1 MTMILRAILVT
12 SVAVGLSACTGFDVF
27 KDSSSQPAPTL
38 APEPLPTAPP
48 VNDAPTKLSA
58 AQIKSLLTGKSPGA
72 GYRQRHYGWQ
82 MDRQGWPTL
91 RKLFASQLYSTGRS
105 HVVPKLYRRCWQLP
119 GWSSQVQISVITRQP
134 QSRHKLTTLK
144 PLVNSII
151 KSVLVWR

>member
-58 AQIKSLLTGKSPGA
+58 AQIKSLLTGKSWSWAGPKNSGVTLYASDGSSLVQVTGKGTTGGKWIAKDGQLCESFSPASFIPQGVPMSCQNFTGA
-72 GYRQRHYGWQ
+72 AGNYQVGQARF
-82 MDRQGWPTL
+82 
-91 RKLFASQLYSTGRS
+91 KLAS
-105 HVVPKLYRRCWQLP
+105 
-119 GWSSQVQISVITRQP
+119 
-134 QSRHKLTTLK
+134 
-144 PLVNSII
+144 
-151 KSVLVWR
+151 